1 VSKMKLDVYSKDG
14 SKKGQVDV
22 PSHLTGN
29 YRPDLIKRAF
39 LALRSILRQPYG
51 AKVGAGMRASAELS
65 RRRRD
70 YRGSYGHGISRVPRK
85 ILSRRGTRMT
95 WVAAVAPGTVGGRR
109 AHAPKAD
116 KIFEEK
122 INRKERRLALQSA
135 IAASLDRS
143 IVEVRGH
150 KVPENYPFAIT
161 QDFESI
167 DKTKDALLA
176 LKTLGFES
184 ELERAYQKTI
194 RAGRGTMRGRIYKG
208 KKSLLIVVSDNCSLK
223 DALSNVPGIDVARYD
238 ELNAV
243 LLAPGS
249 HAGRAV
255 LFTET
260 ALSKM
265 NEKKQYA
272 IA

>member
-1 VSKMKLDVYSKDG
+1 MKLDIYAKDG
-14 SKKGQVDV
+14 TKKGQAEV
-22 PSHLTGN
+22 PSHLTGE

-39 LALRSILRQPYG
+39 LAVRSILRQPYG
-51 AKVGAGMRASAELS
+51 AKPGAGMRPSAELS

-95 WVAAVAPGTVGGRR
+95 WVGALAPGTVGGRR
-109 AHAPKAD
+109 AHAPKAE

-135 IAASLDRS
+135 ISASLDKG
-143 IVEVRGH
+143 IVQVRGH

-161 QDFESI
+161 HEFEQI
-167 DKTKDALLA
+167 TKTKDALAA
-176 LKTLGFES
+176 LKVLGFEA
-184 ELERAYQKTI
+184 ELQRAYQKTI
-194 RAGRGTMRGRIYKG
+194 RAGKGTMRNRTYKG
-208 KKSLLIVVSDNCSLK
+208 KKSLLIIVSENCALK
-223 DALSNVPGIDVARYD
+223 DSLSNVPGIDVARYD
-238 ELNAV
+238 ELNAA

-255 LFTET
+255 LFTDA
-260 ALSKM
+260 ALQRM

-272 IA
+272 VA